1 MNDQKKKWMGLA
13 AVGTAIAAFVTRLR
27 RRSDRGDRSQKPAV
41 PSDVRS

>member
-1 MNDQKKKWMGLA
+1 MSDQKKKWMGLA

-27 RRSDRGDRSQKPAV
+27 RRGDRSEKPAV